1 MTTTIT
7 VAVRTVGLDT
17 RKKSELTLQLAQ
29 YPQIDLQH
37 YAAWNFGLLHAD
49 VIVLGTDASVGQET
63 LDMLREYAGVK
74 QPSLVTVS
82 ENDERMRFLSVGG
95 GEPAF
100 ERRLEQALHRAG
112 CPGISMASAP
122 LDPIGRGVE
131 RPSVEGPS
139 AREGIHWTD

>member
-1 MTTTIT
+1 MTTT

-29 YPQIDLQH
+29 NPQIDLQH

-74 QPSLVTVS
+74 QPSLVTFS
-82 ENDERMRFLSVGG
+82 ESDERMHALSAGG

-100 ERRLEQALHRAG
+100 ERRLELALHRAG
-112 CPGISMASAP
+112 CPGISVVSAP
-122 LDPIGRGVE
+122 IDPIGRGVD
-131 RPSVEGPS
+131 RPGVDGPS
-139 AREGIHWTD
+139 AEQGIHWMD

>member
-1 MTTTIT
+1 MTTIT

-17 RKKSELTLQLAQ
+17 RKKSELTIQLAQ
-29 YPQIDLQH
+29 HPQIDLQH
-37 YAAWNFGLLHAD
+37 YAAWNFGLLQAD
-49 VIVLGTDASVGQET
+49 VIVLGTDMSVGQET

-74 QPSLVTVS
+74 KPSLVTCS
-82 ENDERMRFLSVGG
+82 ETDERMRALSSS
-95 GEPAF
+95 GEPPF

-112 CPGISMASAP
+112 CDDIVMFSAP

-139 AREGIHWTD
+139 ARAGIDWMD